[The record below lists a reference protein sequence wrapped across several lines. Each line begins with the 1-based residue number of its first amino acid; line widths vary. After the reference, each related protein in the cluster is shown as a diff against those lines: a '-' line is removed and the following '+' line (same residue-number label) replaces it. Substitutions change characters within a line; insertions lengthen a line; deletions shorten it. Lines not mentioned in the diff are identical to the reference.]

1 MNKIIIKGRL
11 TSDPELKKTP
21 SEVSLCCITVAV
33 DRDYTPKGAEKLTDF
48 FNVEI
53 WHGAAEFVSKYFT
66 KGQEILISGR
76 MQSEPYTDK
85 NGNKRV
91 YWKIVADS
99 CEFCGSKQNRTEQT
113 EETQTEDDSDLPF

>member
-21 SEVSLCCITVAV
+21 SDVSLCCITVAV

-53 WHGAAEFVSKYFT
+53 WRGAAEFVSKYFM

-91 YWKIVADS
+91 YWKISADS
-99 CEFCGSKQNRTEQT
+99 VEFCGSKQSRAEPSEN
-113 EETQTEDDSDLPF
+113 ETPEDDSDLPF